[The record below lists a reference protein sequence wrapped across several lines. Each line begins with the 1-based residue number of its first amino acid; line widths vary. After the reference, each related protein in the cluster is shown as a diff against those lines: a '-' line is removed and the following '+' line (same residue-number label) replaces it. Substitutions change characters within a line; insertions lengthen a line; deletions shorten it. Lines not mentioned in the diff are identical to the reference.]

1 MLSGQKRTNELSMLR
16 AILLSSS
23 LILTTSVLAEGE
35 QLLAAVPQAWIVIS
49 TKHYASMR
57 LVELVPPDSSS
68 SNWAEKLGIESF
80 NTLPLPDPIQFMD
93 TMEQSFQR
101 SCTKSES
108 QVTFSG
114 HENNYPTSVRL
125 FNCNK
130 DKLTQMHKI
139 VLVKAIQG
147 TENFYVVSR
156 EMRLG
161 AQQKDLSGDVIQQ
174 TIARWSSY
182 LATISVCD
190 TNNPQHPCPGK

>member
-1 MLSGQKRTNELSMLR
+1 MLQAVLICSGLMFAN
-16 AILLSSS
+16 A
-23 LILTTSVLAEGE
+23 VFADGE
-35 QLLAAVPQAWIVIS
+35 QLLAAVPQGWKLIN
-49 TKHYASMR
+49 TKQYASMR
-57 LVELVPPDSSS
+57 LVELVPPDSDP

-93 TMEQSFQR
+93 GMSQSFQLD
-101 SCTKSES
+101 CTQSES

-147 TENFYVVSR
+147 RENFYVVSR

-161 AQQKDLSGDVIQQ
+161 EQQKNLAEDVIQQ

-182 LATISVCD
+182 LATISLCD
-190 TNNPQHPCPGK
+190 TNSSQHPCPD